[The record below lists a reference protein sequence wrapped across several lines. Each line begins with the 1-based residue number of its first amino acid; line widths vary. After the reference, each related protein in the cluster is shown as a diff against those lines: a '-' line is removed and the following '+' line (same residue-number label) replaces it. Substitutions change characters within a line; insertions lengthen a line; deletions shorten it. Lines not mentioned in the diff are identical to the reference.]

1 MWGWLGRIQSAALAF
16 ALFAYPPQT
25 TTGVLPDLAIGFN
38 PPEGPGYVVS
48 SKCEAGKP
56 LITFLLVVTNIGSLN
71 SQPIDDDSGVT
82 VTDQDDPY
90 WSVGA
95 PLGAIPAGH
104 IQALNLSLPGRAG
117 LHGTHEF
124 VINVNAREEF
134 EEYSFANN
142 TANVA
147 VTIPQGLCPPASG
160 RH

>member
-1 MWGWLGRIQSAALAF
+1 MGEWLGRFNSATLALV
-16 ALFAYPPQT
+16 LFAYPPQT
-25 TTGVLPDLAIGFN
+25 TTGVLPDLSVGFN
-38 PPEGPGYVVS
+38 PPEGPGYVVA

-56 LITFLLVVTNIGSLN
+56 LITFLIVVTNIGSVN

-82 VTDQDDPY
+82 VTDEDDPY

-104 IQALNLSLPGRAG
+104 IQALNLSLLGRAG

-142 TANVA
+142 TANVT
-147 VTIPQGLCPPASG
+147 VTIPPGLCPAAG
-160 RH
+160 ARH